1 MLGSWIMVHRSW
13 QKVLLALVFLL
24 SAFSLKAQQ
33 TGRYNPDTTLS
44 IVIDTA
50 IVNIK
55 SHKLTEQDF
64 IDAVVADTG
73 FYKAFRDMKRYSF
86 VAENHLYTYDKKNK
100 IEGEIYRK
108 VRRTMTGNKPK
119 VEYLVKQDKGKLY
132 KKNGKYDLYTLE
144 MFDYIFDN
152 AYKSDFTSGESLP
165 SKDGKNGSYKD
176 KLKMLIFQPGR
187 KITGFPFLSKKTE
200 IFGKDMRQFYFY
212 QFSRGTYLDSIPVYR
227 FKVIRKPSI
236 ADNDVMINELTTIFD
251 VRTFKILGRFVDM
264 KYHNML
270 FDFDVKMNIE
280 LIPFRDKLL
289 PTKISYQGNWD
300 VPLHK
305 EERASFLITQQEYN
319 AN

>member
-1 MLGSWIMVHRSW
+1 MKSIDYGPWTMVRRRL
-13 QKVLLALVFLL
+13 LLALVFLL
-24 SAFSLKAQQ
+24 SAFNSQAQ
-33 TGRYNPDTTLS
+33 TDRFNPDTTVS

-86 VAENHLYTYDKKNK
+86 VAENHVYSYDKKNK

-108 VRRTMTGNKPK
+108 VRRTMTGNKAK
-119 VEYLVKQDKGKLY
+119 VEYLVKQDNGKLY

-152 AYKSDFTSGESLP
+152 AYKSDFTAGESLP
-165 SKDGKNGSYKD
+165 PSDGKNGSYKD

-187 KITGFPFLSKKTE
+187 KINGIPFLSKKTE

-212 QFSRGTYLDSIPVYR
+212 QFARGTYLDSIPVYR

-251 VRTFKILGRFVDM
+251 TRTFKILGRYVDM

-289 PTKISYQGNWD
+289 PAKISYQGNWD

-305 EERASFLITQQEYN
+305 EERASFLITQKEYK
-319 AN
+319 